1 MKDEFYTVIIKKNC
15 PYSINAIELLKN
27 KNKKYKEIDY
37 YKLNTKLQ
45 NEIVDTIKEINNNKE
60 YKLFPKIFKNDKF
73 IGGYDDL
80 SKMI

>member
-1 MKDEFYTVIIKKNC
+1 MKDEYYTVIIKKNC
-15 PYSINAIELLKN
+15 SYSINAIELLKN

-73 IGGYDDL
+73 IGGYDNL
-80 SKMI
+80 SRMI

>member
-1 MKDEFYTVIIKKNC
+1 MKEENYTVIIKKNC
-15 PYSINAIELLKN
+15 PYSFNAIELLKN

-37 YKLNTKLQ
+37 HKLNTKLQ
-45 NEIVDTIKEINNNKE
+45 SEIMKAIKEINNNKE

-73 IGGYDDL
+73 IGGFDNL